1 VTFLKSLFAGIV
13 ILAVAMLARPLLVS
27 ALRISA
33 SGAGPSAPPLPATG
47 RAALPT
53 PRAGGWTP
61 PARPASGPKAQKEPE
76 DMLDAVID
84 VSRIEGRINAA
95 SARRLAQLLD
105 RHPDLAAQAVR
116 RWLAQGSDVR

>member
-1 VTFLKSLFAGIV
+1 MTFLKSLFAGIV

-27 ALRISA
+27 ALSIST
-33 SGAGPSAPPLPATG
+33 AGTAPSPPGRQPAG
-47 RAALPT
+47 RAPSKGSWS
-53 PRAGGWTP
+53 PP
-61 PARPASGPKAQKEPE
+61 PAQKPPE

-84 VSRIEGRINAA
+84 VRRVEGKINAA

-116 RWLAQGSDVR
+116 RWLAQGGDSR